1 MKNKMSKKTDVG
13 SPQVVGQVWRNT
25 RGVTT
30 NKKAIAA
37 AIDISGKEDVANKQ
51 NDLTVDGTGTKYAT
65 IDVVN
70 ESLGDIESILLSI

>member
-13 SPQVVGQVWRNT
+13 SPQVVGQVWRNK
-25 RGVTT
+25 R
-30 NKKAIAA
+30 AIAKNSGS
-37 AIDISGKEDVANKQ
+37 DITKEDVANKQ

-70 ESLGDIESILLSI
+70 EALGDIESILLSI

>member
-37 AIDISGKEDVANKQ
+37 IDISGKEDVANKQ

-70 ESLGDIESILLSI
+70 ASLGDIEAILLSI